1 MHVSNNIPFQSEF
14 CRQFETVTGDVG
26 GGGGGGGYVA
36 DTLLVTI
43 RWLSYCCWPPAAV
56 YRDPSVGD
64 EIDTFIDVKFVII
77 LTL

>member
-14 CRQFETVTGDVG
+14 CRQLETVTGDVG
-26 GGGGGGGYVA
+26 GGDGGGGGRYVA

-43 RWLSYCCWPPAAV
+43 RWLSYCWPPAAV

-64 EIDTFIDVKFVII
+64 ERDSM
-77 LTL
+77 LSSL